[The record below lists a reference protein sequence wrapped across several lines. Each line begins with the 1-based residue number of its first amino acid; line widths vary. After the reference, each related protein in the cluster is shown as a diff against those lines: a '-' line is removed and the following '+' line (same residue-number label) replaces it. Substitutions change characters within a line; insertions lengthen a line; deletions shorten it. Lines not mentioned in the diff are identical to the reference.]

1 MIKLIYKTLAFSLVL
16 AGMTSC
22 AGDWLD
28 RTPVD
33 GVEDTEAIKSSSDLN
48 TARIGMYQILKGSST
63 FPDYYGARMFYYGDV
78 RGEDM
83 QNEASGSRTK
93 TCYDF
98 TYSTA
103 NNAPNMWQV
112 PYLVIGR
119 ANRVIAAAEAGGL
132 SDQKT
137 AQAIISQYA
146 AEARVVRALAHF
158 DLVRIYGKTYT
169 ADDGASLGVPVVTS
183 VIDAE
188 EKLPRNTVAEVY
200 RQVITDLTDAIN
212 SGALSTDA
220 SSNVYINVWAA
231 KALLARVYLTMG
243 ENENALAVAEDVIKN
258 SSYTLWSN
266 AEYAGAWQET
276 SSAHGKEILFEFAIT
291 NSTDWTDREG
301 IAYLYSEDG
310 YADAIVTKKFLD
322 LLNEDPDDVRHSIL
336 VAPVK
341 ADFIDKY
348 KTNPVFMIKFG
359 DTNSQ
364 DTDIRYNNIP
374 LFRLSE
380 VYLNAAEAAVKVGEQ
395 DKAYTYLDAIVNRA
409 NPTKHAAS
417 PVTLEAVLKE
427 RRKELVGEG
436 HRFFDA
442 MRNNETIVRYTST
455 ADQGWQQALTEEAR
469 SFNRDFYKTLLPV
482 PEYEMNANPEMKQNP
497 GY

>member
-1 MIKLIYKTLAFSLVL
+1 
-16 AGMTSC
+16 
-22 AGDWLD
+22 
-28 RTPVD
+28 
-33 GVEDTEAIKSSSDLN
+33 
-48 TARIGMYQILKGSST
+48 
-63 FPDYYGARMFYYGDV
+63 
-78 RGEDM
+78 
-83 QNEASGSRTK
+83 
-93 TCYDF
+93 
-98 TYSTA
+98 
-103 NNAPNMWQV
+103 
-112 PYLVIGR
+112 
-119 ANRVIAAAEAGGL
+119 
-132 SDQKT
+132 
-137 AQAIISQYA
+137 
-146 AEARVVRALAHF
+146 
-158 DLVRIYGKTYT
+158 
-169 ADDGASLGVPVVTS
+169 
-183 VIDAE
+183 
-188 EKLPRNTVAEVY
+188 
-200 RQVITDLTDAIN
+200 
-212 SGALSTDA
+212 
-220 SSNVYINVWAA
+220 
-231 KALLARVYLTMG
+231 
-243 ENENALAVAEDVIKN
+243 
-258 SSYTLWSN
+258 
-266 AEYAGAWQET
+266 
-276 SSAHGKEILFEFAIT
+276 
-291 NSTDWTDREG
+291 
-301 IAYLYSEDG
+301 DG